1 MKKVRAMLQTA
12 HFFFDEQHENLHDI
26 IEADAKTIFPTSNIK
41 NDILTQ
47 LISERCYKHLTKES
61 DYYTRALSHMNLV
74 LYFYMIS

>member
-1 MKKVRAMLQTA
+1 MLQTA

-61 DYYTRALSHMNLV
+61 DLSGCFEERLRTLECLTV
-74 LYFYMIS
+74 